1 MHDLKNEN
9 RNPVA
14 ASGRGPLDDQFP
26 TDRTTAAAR
35 HSATRR
41 PPSFAKRLLQCC
53 YIVLLGGR
61 QRRRRSTFYARATS
75 VTPTMQY
82 LGHLH
87 TRGQDRPFAR
97 AWISG
102 GSGHLDVDWDD
113 VGPGLSYGR
122 RTDRWAAAAARS
134 TREFGYPARTT
145 GDGHGVASS
154 SDPKTGHRSH
164 VVDTDARITGAR
176 RPNKI
181 VKLRN
186 RMTYYY

>member
-1 MHDLKNEN
+1 MICKNPEAYHQPRTVSGGRCIALVFSRARRINCSRSSGARERAGGQAGQAATAMHDLKNEN

-87 TRGQDRPFAR
+87 TRGQ
-97 AWISG
+97 
-102 GSGHLDVDWDD
+102 
-113 VGPGLSYGR
+113 
-122 RTDRWAAAAARS
+122 
-134 TREFGYPARTT
+134 E
-145 GDGHGVASS
+145 
-154 SDPKTGHRSH
+154 
-164 VVDTDARITGAR
+164 
-176 RPNKI
+176 
-181 VKLRN
+181 
-186 RMTYYY
+186 